1 MTPAAVLVRELAD
14 ARRRGED
21 FGQAWPHARAAALTA
36 ASARERR
43 EWSVVFTDQ
52 QDMWRGAFER
62 RPAAQRALAL
72 LGLPHDLADE
82 VQRHS
87 APSQRPVAVGGLAAD
102 AG

>member
-1 MTPAAVLVRELAD
+1 VTPAAVLVRELAD